1 MKLELVIADPP
12 ESGIVETDPAGRMRN
27 IVKTALLVVS
37 VVLGLFLWWWSE
49 RAQERA
55 IHELPE
61 QERQALFLRTIENVK
76 SVCRAPESAM
86 QDFCRNQA
94 RMALEFPEC
103 DETCQGLAQAHL
115 QPVRSGR

>member
-1 MKLELVIADPP
+1 MKPELVIADPP
-12 ESGIVETDPAGRMRN
+12 ASGIVEADPAGRMRN

-49 RAQERA
+49 GAEERA
-55 IHELPE
+55 IRELPE
-61 QERQALFLRTIENVK
+61 RERRALFLRALENVK
-76 SVCRAPESAM
+76 SVCQAPESAM

-94 RMALEFPEC
+94 RMVLEFPEC
-103 DETCQGLAQAHL
+103 DETCQGVAQAQL